1 MLIMAARKIPVE
13 RIETAE
19 RRAQRLINCRVVGEI
34 KTLGVAKAYG
44 TVVSSHSAFPM
55 VSIKLRASEHWSK
68 LTKNVDSGERSQS
81 SWHCEICN
89 GTDRKLSER
98 TALP

>member
-1 MLIMAARKIPVE
+1 MAARKIPVE

-44 TVVSSHSAFPM
+44 TVVSSHSGSVPHGQYQ
-55 VSIKLRASEHWSK
+55 ASG
-68 LTKNVDSGERSQS
+68 V
-81 SWHCEICN
+81 
-89 GTDRKLSER
+89 
-98 TALP
+98 